1 MAHFSPKET
10 ILPGLA
16 VRWWIRRGWNSWAWR
31 GRSAPP
37 CSTPPT
43 RFSPRRPLS
52 RPTSRHSTCRDVR
65 CGRCRG
71 TPGHRDLCRGHRHTR
86 RCDESHTAVTCAL
99 QTSVQLPKRAWVARR
114 GPSCAPRHRPR
125 RVRRWRTRRRSRH
138 ARRTRQHRC
147 AGGGRRREGDWAR
160 KFRIYRHGD
169 GPYRHGNGMHN
180 HCLFLRCKD
189 VLEGD
194 ECDDGCADGRA
205 GAARTC

>member
-31 GRSAPP
+31 GCSAPP

-43 RFSPRRPLS
+43 RSSQRR
-52 RPTSRHSTCRDVR
+52 
-65 CGRCRG
+65 GRCRG
-71 TPGHRDLCRGHRHTR
+71 TPGRRDLCRGHRHTR

-114 GPSCAPRHRPR
+114 GPSRAPRHRPR
-125 RVRRWRTRRRSRH
+125 RVRRWRMRRRPRL
-138 ARRTRQHRC
+138 ARRTRHRRR
-147 AGGGRRREGDWAR
+147 AGGGRGGEGVWAR

-180 HCLFLRCKD
+180 HCLFLRCEE

-194 ECDDGCADGRA
+194 ECDDGCADRRA
-205 GAARTC
+205 GAARTCEAEGDMRSVR